1 MKQILTLFAIGAA
14 LAACAAK
21 SAQKAVAKSAPKP
34 AAKSA
39 PAGTMALDGKAL
51 DALNGETITVL
62 GGDNV
67 PHIVRLFGI
76 DALPK
81 TEPWGAKAKTFLNDL
96 VARQNVRVTWDRR
109 NEVGYPW
116 STVVLGRQ
124 NLSLAMLSAG
134 LAWRC
139 TKVELPPAYAKAEA
153 AAKAAR
159 RGIWS
164 QKDLELPDE
173 AAHHPEP
180 AVDAV
185 TTATP
190 KSRGNKRK

>member
-1 MKQILTLFAIGAA
+1 MKRTLTLLAVGAVFAASAA
-14 LAACAAK
+14 L
-21 SAQKAVAKSAPKP
+21 SASKAVSKSP
-34 AAKSA
+34 
-39 PAGTMALDGKAL
+39 PAGTMSLDGKAL

-62 GGDNV
+62 GGDNI

-76 DALPK
+76 DAFPK
-81 TEPWGAKAKTFLNDL
+81 TEPWGAKAKTFLDDL
-96 VARQNVRVTWDRR
+96 VARENVRVTWDRK

-116 STVVLGRQ
+116 GTVILGRQ
-124 NLSLAMLSAG
+124 NLSLTMLKAG

-153 AAKAAR
+153 SAKAAK

-164 QKDLELPDE
+164 QKGLELPDE
-173 AAHHPEP
+173 AARHPKP

-190 KSRGNKRK
+190 KSRGNKKN

>member
-1 MKQILTLFAIGAA
+1 MALGAVLT
-14 LAACAAK
+14 ACAAK
-21 SAQKAVAKSAPKP
+21 TAPKAVPKSA
-34 AAKSA
+34 SS
-39 PAGTMALDGKAL
+39 GTMTLDAKAL

-62 GGDNV
+62 GGDNI

-76 DALPK
+76 DAFPK
-81 TEPWGAKAKTFLNDL
+81 TEPWGAKAKTFLDDL
-96 VARQNVRVTWDRR
+96 VARENVRVIWDRK

-116 STVVLGRQ
+116 GTVMLGRQ
-124 NLSLAMLSAG
+124 NLSLTMLKAG

-153 AAKAAR
+153 AAKAAK

-164 QKDLELPDE
+164 QKGLELPDE
-173 AAHHPEP
+173 ATQHPKP

-190 KSRGNKRK
+190 KSRNKKK

>member
-1 MKQILTLFAIGAA
+1 MKRIITVLAAGAA
-14 LAACAAK
+14 LVACAAK
-21 SAQKAVAKSAPKP
+21 PVPKTVQE
-34 AAKSA
+34 SA
-39 PAGTMALDGKAL
+39 PAGSTTLDGKAL

-67 PHIVRLFGI
+67 PRIVRLFGI
-76 DALPK
+76 DTFPK
-81 TEPWGAKAKTFLNDL
+81 TEPWGAKAKVFLDNL
-96 VARQNVRVTWDRR
+96 VARKNVRVTWDRK

-116 STVVLGRQ
+116 GKVVLGRQ
-124 NLSLAMLSAG
+124 NLSLAMLAAG

-139 TKVELPPAYAKAEA
+139 TKLELPPAYAKAEA

-164 QKDLELPDE
+164 QKGLELPDE

-190 KSRGNKRK
+190 KSRGNKKK

>member
-1 MKQILTLFAIGAA
+1 M
-14 LAACAAK
+14 
-21 SAQKAVAKSAPKP
+21 S
-34 AAKSA
+34 
-39 PAGTMALDGKAL
+39 LDGKAL

-62 GGDNV
+62 GGDNI

-76 DALPK
+76 DAFPK
-81 TEPWGAKAKTFLNDL
+81 TEPWGAKAKTFLDDL
-96 VARQNVRVTWDRR
+96 VARENVRVTWDRK

-116 STVVLGRQ
+116 GTVILGLQ
-124 NLSLAMLSAG
+124 NLSLTMLKAG

-153 AAKAAR
+153 SAKAAK

-164 QKDLELPDE
+164 QKGLELPDE
-173 AAHHPEP
+173 AAQHPKP

-190 KSRGNKRK
+190 KSRGNKKN

>member
-1 MKQILTLFAIGAA
+1 MKRNLIVLAVGAA
-14 LAACAAK
+14 LFACAAK
-21 SAQKAVAKSAPKP
+21 PVPKADVKSVPE
-34 AAKSA
+34 SA
-39 PAGTMALDGKAL
+39 PAGMMSLDGKAL

-62 GGDNV
+62 GGDNI
-67 PHIVRLFGI
+67 PHIVRLLGI
-76 DALPK
+76 DTFPK
-81 TEPWGAKAKTFLNDL
+81 TEPWGAKAKTFLDNL
-96 VARQNVRVTWDRR
+96 VARKNVRVTWDRK

-116 STVVLGRQ
+116 GKVVLGRQ
-124 NLSLAMLSAG
+124 NLSLAMLAAG

-164 QKDLELPDE
+164 QKGLELPDE

>member
-1 MKQILTLFAIGAA
+1 MKRILTLLALGSV

-21 SAQKAVAKSAPKP
+21 PVPKAAPKAVP
-34 AAKSA
+34 KSA
-39 PAGTMALDGKAL
+39 PAGTMVLDGKAL
-51 DALNGETITVL
+51 DALNGETVTVL
-62 GGDNV
+62 GGDNI

-76 DALPK
+76 DAFPK
-81 TEPWGAKAKTFLNDL
+81 TEPWGAKAKAFLNGL
-96 VARQNVRVTWDRR
+96 VARENVRVTWDRK

-116 STVVLGRQ
+116 GTVVLGRR

-153 AAKAAR
+153 AAKAAK

-173 AAHHPEP
+173 AAHHPQP

-190 KSRGNKRK
+190 KSRGNKKK